1 MISAGLEGEFEAA
14 GRSFYW
20 DATAGYGDNR
30 GFQQKFNSHN
40 AAKLAVALGDPAV
53 CAATPNCVPFNLF
66 GGQTPPPGSNA
77 TGSITQEM
85 LDFVTYTQ
93 RDFSEQT
100 LKNIALNIGGDLME
114 LPGGMLGFAAGAE
127 YRDHDGS
134 FLPDPIAE
142 RGETAGIPSGRTV
155 GAFDVSEVYAEVNA
169 PLIAGRSGFDY
180 LEANAAVRSSDYS
193 TFGRET
199 TYKLSGLW
207 RPIADLSVRASFS
220 TGFRAPGIG
229 ELFGGAAR
237 EDFTFLDPC
246 ADYTAILGSSAG
258 GRDTAQPANI
268 QTNCLAQG
276 VNPGLAQTN
285 PQLSA
290 VSAGNPDLTPEE
302 SDNYTFGIVWS
313 PSWSEGTSWSE
324 GITFSLDFYE
334 VEIKN
339 AVQGRDPGDLIEAC
353 ANTNDPQLC
362 ALTPR
367 TSSGQLDVVNNQLQN
382 IGGIDASGWDFAVNW
397 TGPEFGIGQ
406 FSARVQATGLSEFEE
421 RTTNPDGTVVVND
434 LKGVHTD
441 ETFARAFPEL
451 RVNTDVNWVKERWTA
466 GMRFRWTDE
475 MTTDDGSKLDSVM
488 FADLRATYNPP
499 AFGDA
504 MYITLGFNNVFDED
518 PPVCFP
524 CGVIG
529 LSTVSHDL
537 PGRVGYLRL
546 TYETQ

>member
-1 MISAGLEGEFEAA
+1 
-14 GRSFYW
+14 
-20 DATAGYGDNR
+20 
-30 GFQQKFNSHN
+30 
-40 AAKLAVALGDPAV
+40 
-53 CAATPNCVPFNLF
+53 
-66 GGQTPPPGSNA
+66 
-77 TGSITQEM
+77 M

-100 LKNIALNIGGDLME
+100 LKNYAFNIGGDIAE
-114 LPGGMLGFAAGAE
+114 LPGGMVGFAAGVE
-127 YRDHDGS
+127 YRDHEGS

-155 GAFDVSEVYAEVNA
+155 GAFDVSEIYGEVNV
-169 PLIAGRSGFDY
+169 PIIAGKSGFDY

-199 TYKLSGLW
+199 TYKVSGLW
-207 RPIADLSVRASFS
+207 RPVSELSLRTSFS

-258 GRDTAQPANI
+258 GRDTAQPQNI
-268 QTNCLAQG
+268 QDNCLSQG
-276 VNPGLAQTN
+276 VSPGLAQTN

-290 VSAGNPDLTPEE
+290 ISAGNVNLTPEE

-313 PSWSEGTSWSE
+313 PSWSEGASWSE
-324 GITFSLDFYE
+324 GITISLDFYK
-334 VEIKN
+334 VEITN
-339 AVQGRDPGDLIEAC
+339 AVQGRDPGDLIDAC
-353 ANTNDPQLC
+353 AETNDPTLC

-367 TSSGQLDVVNNQLQN
+367 TGSGQLDVVDNQLQN
-382 IGGIDASGWDFAVNW
+382 IGGIDASGWDLAVDW
-397 TGPEFGIGQ
+397 MGPDSGIGQ

-421 RTTNPDGTVVVND
+421 RTANPDGSVVTND
-434 LKGVHTD
+434 RKGQHTD

-451 RVNTDVNWVKERWTA
+451 RLNADLNWSMNRWNA
-466 GMRFRWTDE
+466 GLRLRWTDE
-475 MTTDDGSKLDSVM
+475 MTTDGGGKLDSVM
-488 FADLRATYNPP
+488 FADLRATYNP
-499 AFGDA
+499 AFFSDS
-504 MYITLGFNNVFDED
+504 MLITLGFNNVFDED

-529 LSTVSHDL
+529 MSTVSHDL
-537 PGRVGYLRL
+537 PGRVGYLRV
-546 TYETQ
+546 TYEMQ